1 MKKETADV
9 SYRDKATNTNVSL
22 GEIEVDVPETIDEAL
37 ELYGEEKLLA
47 YASRAYVIQKQAEF
61 RDANRPDKT
70 KTQSNTAKFKQLSS
84 DKQEELLRQAGLI

>member
-22 GEIEVDVPETIDEAL
+22 GEIEVDVPETVDEAI

-47 YASRAYVIQKQAEF
+47 YSNRAYVIEKQASF

-70 KTQSNTAKFKQLSS
+70 KTQSNQSKFKQLSPE
-84 DKQEELLRQAGLI
+84 KQEELLRQAGLL